1 MTQPALA
8 ERRAW
13 GQPNPARVGWL
24 CAAVVLLTVVG
35 SIGTAPGRALV
46 GVLGLT
52 VFSIVAFTNRRLALS
67 VAVASLILLG
77 FLYNV
82 LHIHANAGDVARGLI
97 PRFDGSDSV
106 LLAVGILAPPSLG
119 QTAPATVKK
128 VALLVGVNSYDKR
141 GFRDLEY
148 AERDIDALAAVL
160 QDAEWEVR
168 LLRGTSTGSQRA
180 TLTNIQT
187 AVEATLTGRTKRDLV
202 LVGFAGHGVQAE
214 VDVPGGGRRAE
225 SFFCPA
231 DAEQGNAL
239 ALVGHR
245 SVEDALHFTFRLE
258 HPIRRQLER
267 PVAFAIGHQLV
278 AQAHIAEGAAHH
290 HLVIAAP
297 CPK

>member
-1 MTQPALA
+1 MGYGFPGDHRWPRVVAILALL
-8 ERRAW
+8 
-13 GQPNPARVGWL
+13 G
-24 CAAVVLLTVVG
+24 LL
-35 SIGTAPGRALV
+35 APGRA
-46 GVLGLT
+46 T
-52 VFSIVAFTNRRLALS
+52 A
-67 VAVASLILLG
+67 
-77 FLYNV
+77 
-82 LHIHANAGDVARGLI
+82 
-97 PRFDGSDSV
+97 
-106 LLAVGILAPPSLG
+106 
-119 QTAPATVKK
+119 QTAPAAGKK

-231 DAEQGNAL
+231 DAEQGNAKTMFSIGRMFEQIERRGGGSNL
-239 ALVGHR
+239 ILVDACR
-245 SVEDALHFTFRLE
+245 ED
-258 HPIRRQLER
+258 P
-267 PVAFAIGHQLV
+267 
-278 AQAHIAEGAAHH
+278 
-290 HLVIAAP
+290 
-297 CPK
+297 